1 LVKRDVR
8 LFLKDILEGIS
19 RIEEYKAGKTQREF
33 LQDHLVQD
41 AVMRRLEVIGEATKN
56 IPEDMRA
63 NYPDVPWRQIAG
75 LRDVLIHGYFG
86 VNLGR
91 VWLVVENDL
100 PRLKSKVTEILEAM

>member
-8 LFLKDILEGIS
+8 LFLEDILEGIS

-41 AVMRRLEVIGEATKN
+41 AVIRRLEVIGEATKN
-56 IPEDMRA
+56 IPEDLRA

-91 VWLVVENDL
+91 VWLVIENDL
-100 PRLKSKVTEILEAM
+100 PRLKSKVVEILDTM

>member
-1 LVKRDVR
+1 MVKRDVR
-8 LFLKDILEGIS
+8 LFLEDILEGIS

-41 AVMRRLEVIGEATKN
+41 AVIRRLEVIGEATKN

-63 NYPDVPWRQIAG
+63 NYPDVPWWQIAG

-86 VNLGR
+86 VNMGR
-91 VWLVVENDL
+91 IWLVIENDL
-100 PRLKSKVTEILEAM
+100 PRLKSKVTEILETM